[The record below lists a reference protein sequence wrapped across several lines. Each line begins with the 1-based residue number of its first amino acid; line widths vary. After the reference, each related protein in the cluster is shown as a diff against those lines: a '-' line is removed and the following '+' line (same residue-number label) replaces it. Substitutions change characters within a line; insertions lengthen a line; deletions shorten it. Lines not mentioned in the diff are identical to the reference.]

1 MSKRSK
7 KPLAIIDLDV
17 RDDLKKLRSA
27 GQLLRQTWRRN
38 AIYQFLNTVYAV
50 HSSWRTRQTSLVMMR
65 VRFEVPPDICRKRY
79 VTKYGCQPACTR
91 SIIIELKPVISFT
104 RSKKATSFI
113 VLLPCLDSHGV
124 FTVR

>member
-17 RDDLKKLRSA
+17 RDDLEKLRSA

-50 HSSWRTRQTSLVMMR
+50 HCSWRIQGKVRRRHSVLRRLTGEDAGKRHHQLRAGLVSPGNRRQLVQVGR
-65 VRFEVPPDICRKRY
+65 
-79 VTKYGCQPACTR
+79 A
-91 SIIIELKPVISFT
+91 
-104 RSKKATSFI
+104 
-113 VLLPCLDSHGV
+113 
-124 FTVR
+124 